1 MNKYFDNPELK
12 KSSLIIVGI
21 AFITIIISFFV
32 IEKSYEGIKRSYIES
47 NMALVGEI
55 SKSHPKLKR
64 EIIETIVKGPNEE
77 SIEKGRSILKE
88 YGFDEN
94 LEIEFIPSMEYN
106 YHKVLKTILVF
117 LLVFFVV
124 VFIQNYF
131 QYIKIYKRLE
141 RLRLAAQ
148 NIVDQ
153 NFNIGIYENAEGIF
167 AKLAYVFNNMRIVMK
182 NNFLSIEKEKEF
194 LINLL
199 SDISHQLKTPISSL
213 IIYNDILLNRTI
225 DDDKRREFLENSSK
239 QLNRIEWLVKSLLKL
254 AKLDAGAIRFE
265 KINGD
270 INKTVE
276 ESIEVLRAKAKYE
289 KVDLR
294 FYSEDFKILMEHDP
308 NWLSEAIIN
317 LVKNSLEHTKKGGVV
332 EVNTERTSVLTKI
345 TVKDTGEGIPK
356 EELPHIFKRFYK
368 GRRNKNV
375 ESVGIGLALS
385 KSIIEAHDG
394 MINVESK
401 EGEGTLF
408 TITFLRN

>member
-12 KSSLIIVGI
+12 KSSLIIVFI
-21 AFITIIISFFV
+21 AFITIITSFFI
-32 IEKSYEGIKRSYIES
+32 IEKSYDGIKRSYIES

-55 SKSHPKLKR
+55 SKNHPKLKD
-64 EIIETIVKGPNEE
+64 EIIGTIIKGPNEK

-94 LEIEFIPSMEYN
+94 LEIEFVPTMESN
-106 YHKVLKTILVF
+106 YHKALKTILAF
-117 LLVFFVV
+117 LLFFFVV

-153 NFNIGIYENAEGIF
+153 NFNIGIYENAEGSF
-167 AKLAYVFNNMRIVMK
+167 AKLAYVFNNMRTVMK

-199 SDISHQLKTPISSL
+199 SDISHQLKTPISAL
-213 IIYNDILLNRTI
+213 IIYNDILLNRNI
-225 DDDKRREFLENSSK
+225 DEIKRKEFLENSSK
-239 QLNRIEWLVKSLLKL
+239 QLNRIEWLIKSLLKL
-254 AKLDAGAIRFE
+254 AKLDAGAIKFE
-265 KINGD
+265 KISAD
-270 INKTVE
+270 INETVK
-276 ESIEVLRAKAKYE
+276 ESIEVLRAKVKYE

-294 FYSEDFKILMEHDP
+294 FYSKNSNIIMEHDF

-317 LVKNSLEHTKKGGVV
+317 LIKNSLEHTGKGGVV
-332 EVNTERTSVLTKI
+332 EVNTEKTSVLTKI
-345 TVKDTGEGIPK
+345 IVKDTGEGIPK

-394 MINVESK
+394 MIEVASK
-401 EGEGTLF
+401 IGEGTTF

>member
-131 QYIKIYKRLE
+131 QWSMIP
-141 RLRLAAQ
+141 
-148 NIVDQ
+148 
-153 NFNIGIYENAEGIF
+153 IG
-167 AKLAYVFNNMRIVMK
+167 
-182 NNFLSIEKEKEF
+182 
-194 LINLL
+194 
-199 SDISHQLKTPISSL
+199 
-213 IIYNDILLNRTI
+213 
-225 DDDKRREFLENSSK
+225 
-239 QLNRIEWLVKSLLKL
+239 
-254 AKLDAGAIRFE
+254 
-265 KINGD
+265 
-270 INKTVE
+270 
-276 ESIEVLRAKAKYE
+276 
-289 KVDLR
+289 
-294 FYSEDFKILMEHDP
+294 
-308 NWLSEAIIN
+308 
-317 LVKNSLEHTKKGGVV
+317 
-332 EVNTERTSVLTKI
+332 
-345 TVKDTGEGIPK
+345 
-356 EELPHIFKRFYK
+356 
-368 GRRNKNV
+368 
-375 ESVGIGLALS
+375 
-385 KSIIEAHDG
+385 
-394 MINVESK
+394 
-401 EGEGTLF
+401 
-408 TITFLRN
+408 